1 MGWQEYEKRVL
12 EECRRVFSNSDIAYN
27 KHIKGLYSER
37 MRQIDVFIKTSTG
50 IVYVVDAKMYAT
62 KVDVKDVESFIGM
75 IKDVGADYGII
86 VSEKGFTKS
95 AIKRAHLGENNI
107 EVDILNINELQMF
120 QAEGAISYSGRNGVA
135 ISAPFGWIVDG
146 TQRNGLVA
154 SLYQRGLT
162 FEEAT
167 INMEWAY
174 LNFWNKNDTID
185 TIGKL
190 IDYQNDNLLE
200 MDNEGKVYV
209 NVNDVIKERIFTS
222 KKYPAKE
229 ITLYRDFHKFIL
241 FVVLFSPDNTL
252 NRNINKM
259 RYLLLNA
266 LPFEFKQ
273 ENLL

>member
-1 MGWQEYEKRVL
+1 MGWQEYEKKVL
-12 EECRRVFSNSDIAYN
+12 EECRRVFRNSDIAYN

-37 MRQIDVFIKTSTG
+37 MRQIDVFIKSSTG

-62 KVDVKDVESFIGM
+62 KVDVKAVESFIGM

-107 EVDILNINELQMF
+107 EVDILNLNELKMF
-120 QAEGAISYSGRNGVA
+120 QAEGAIPYSGSNGVA
-135 ISAPFGWIVDG
+135 INAPFGWIIDG
-146 TQRNGLVA
+146 TRRKGFVA
-154 SLYQRGLT
+154 SLYQRGLI

-167 INMEWAY
+167 INKEWAY
-174 LNFWNKNDTID
+174 LNFWDKNDTIN
-185 TIGKL
+185 TIDKL
-190 IDYQNDNLLE
+190 IAYQNDSLLE
-200 MDNEGKVYV
+200 MDNEGKI
-209 NVNDVIKERIFTS
+209 DVKVDDEIKSRIFTFKNS
-222 KKYPAKE
+222 SFKE

-241 FVVLFSPDNTL
+241 FIVLFSPDNTL

-266 LPFEFKQ
+266 LPLNVKEK
-273 ENLL
+273 